1 MTEEHATP
9 KAEPAKPRMK
19 PAWRA
24 VLIASLAL
32 NFAVVG
38 VVGGAILSHD
48 RDDRRHPPR
57 PDSFAGPL
65 TRALSEEDRRAIG
78 RAMRDHFE
86 GQNSERSSRRAV
98 TAALAEAIRAEP
110 FDRARVEG
118 HLAAMKAEMDRG
130 LIVAQEKLI
139 DRLEGMSPEEREGF
153 AERLMAQADRKK
165 GGKKERKWD

>member
-1 MTEEHATP
+1 MTEDHATP
-9 KAEPAKPRMK
+9 MPEPAKPRMK

-24 VLIASLAL
+24 VLIASLAV

-38 VVGGAILSHD
+38 IVGGAILSHD
-48 RDDRRHPPR
+48 RDDRRHPTR

-65 TRALSEEDRRAIG
+65 TRALSDADRRAIG
-78 RAMRDHFE
+78 REIRDHFE
-86 GQNSERSSRRAV
+86 AQSDARSSRRAV

-118 HLAAMKAEMDRG
+118 HLAALKAEMDRG
-130 LIVAQEKLI
+130 LKVAQEKLI
-139 DRLEGMSPEEREGF
+139 DRVEGMSPEEREGF
-153 AERLMAQADRKK
+153 AERLMAQADRTK